1 MQMSRRS
8 FVLGGVGGL
17 GLAALGGARGAVQHA
32 EAAAAPAVQ
41 RGGEIVQASSWTYPT
56 FDLHLSTWAPA
67 AGNLMLFEYLLEY
80 ELVNEKT
87 GQFQLRPALA
97 EAWEQ
102 TDPKTVVFHLRK
114 GIRFHDGSEFTA
126 DVAKWNLERLR
137 DHPKSLAK
145 TFLLDVDAV
154 EAVDA
159 STLRVRLKAPSSS
172 LPFRVSVADYARMG
186 MQSKAA
192 FDKVGEAGLGRMPV
206 GTGPMRFKQWV
217 TDDRLTLERNGE
229 YWRNGAD
236 GKPLPYIDSFV
247 SRYLPDLTVGV
258 PDIQSGQIMAA
269 ENMPANQLSVL
280 RANPRLRVVVW
291 PWAVTTYFMMGF
303 NIYRPPFDNLK
314 VRQAALYAINRDAM
328 AKTLGYGE
336 AQPAYYPDWTPSLAG
351 YDDKILKYR
360 YDPTKVKQLLNEAGY
375 TGGIETD
382 LLVIQREPESTIGQ
396 FAAEMWTS
404 LGIKTTLRTLERLT
418 WITDVRSMN
427 FQACFWRNTP
437 PEADPAQ
444 IVSAVSPNS
453 PDNWSGFKD
462 EQIAGLMQ
470 QADATMDLKARAV
483 VYRQALTRLQ
493 EQAYLGT
500 GYNLPF
506 NYVLD
511 ARVRGLGAYFSIPNF
526 KAAWVAR

>member
-1 MQMSRRS
+1 MRLVNYVTEHWQDADEGIWEVRGGRREFLYSRLMCWVAVDRGIRLADRRS
-8 FVLGGVGGL
+8 LPYPFEAWRSTRDAIYHDIMHNFWDSG
-17 GLAALGGARGAVQHA
+17 RQTFVQH
-32 EAAAAPAVQ
+32 
-41 RGGEIVQASSWTYPT
+41 
-56 FDLHLSTWAPA
+56 
-67 AGNLMLFEYLLEY
+67 
-80 ELVNEKT
+80 
-87 GQFQLRPALA
+87 
-97 EAWEQ
+97 
-102 TDPKTVVFHLRK
+102 K
-114 GIRFHDGSEFTA
+114 GT
-126 DVAKWNLERLR
+126 
-137 DHPKSLAK
+137 
-145 TFLLDVDAV
+145 T
-154 EAVDA
+154 AVDA

-453 PDNWSGFKD
+453 PTTGAGSRTSGSP
-462 EQIAGLMQ
+462 ASCS
-470 QADATMDLKARAV
+470 R
-483 VYRQALTRLQ
+483 RTRPWTSRP
-493 EQAYLGT
+493 EPWCT
-500 GYNLPF
+500 G
-506 NYVLD
+506 
-511 ARVRGLGAYFSIPNF
+511 RH
-526 KAAWVAR
+526 